1 MVHPTATAI
10 EPHCPGGVIEGFY
23 GPPWSDAER
32 RTLLDWM
39 AGFGLTAY
47 LFCPKDDPH
56 HRATW
61 REPYPPGEAER
72 IARLIADCRKRR
84 IDFIWGVG
92 PGLDL
97 RHAEEADV
105 AALLARFAE
114 PDLHARLLLRMVV
127 GNVIVDLEII
137 TRNFPEGRGTL
148 EMLCVYEVADG
159 RIQKASFL
167 TGEKKLEPAGQAGA

>member
-1 MVHPTATAI
+1 MSVLSALDVVQAQLDAYNRRDIDALLSTY
-10 EPHCPGGVIEGFY
+10 EP
-23 GPPWSDAER
+23 DAEQFV
-32 RTLLDWM
+32 LH
-39 AGFGLTAY
+39 GV
-47 LFCPKDDPH
+47 
-56 HRATW
+56 
-61 REPYPPGEAER
+61 R
-72 IARLIADCRKRR
+72 IAK
-84 IDFIWGVG
+84 G
-92 PGLDL
+92 
-97 RHAEEADV
+97 HAQMRPRF
-105 AALLARFAE
+105 LARFAE